1 MKRKI
6 VNMGTIG
13 IVVIILL
20 VGVLNY
26 KQAAETKMKKIETEE
41 NSVRENKTNYT
52 NEQDSSNICEMTEE
66 EAAKAVF
73 DYIYSDCD
81 YDYDAKVISTM
92 QQGEM
97 VYLYQTKEKSDLQ
110 YEMLQSKDR
119 TEDGQYYVFAHDT
132 RYVTDALSQGFYDE
146 YHTDYAVN
154 RKTGEVL
161 RESQWIETDA
171 GYKLLY
177 SEAYE
182 KAVNQLYFNEDVS
195 DGKMLEEQAAR
206 ALFYYMYSDEGDY
219 DSIVVRT
226 YKQEQSVYVYQFPED
241 QEFPCVRNFSCRG
254 MTEDQEYYIFADYT
268 DYYTHGYEPVFTH
281 YQYLTSYAVN
291 RETGE
296 VLRERESVSG
306 CIMKSIKKQL
316 NSGNYL

>member
-52 NEQDSSNICEMTEE
+52 NEQDSNICEMTEE

-97 VYLYQTKEKSDLQ
+97 VYLYQTQEKSDLQ

-195 DGKMLEEQAAR
+195 DGKMLEEQDGR

-219 DSIVVRT
+219 DSMVVRT
-226 YKQEQSVYVYQFPED
+226 Y
-241 QEFPCVRNFSCRG
+241 
-254 MTEDQEYYIFADYT
+254 
-268 DYYTHGYEPVFTH
+268 
-281 YQYLTSYAVN
+281 
-291 RETGE
+291 
-296 VLRERESVSG
+296 
-306 CIMKSIKKQL
+306 
-316 NSGNYL
+316 

>member
-1 MKRKI
+1 
-6 VNMGTIG
+6 
-13 IVVIILL
+13 
-20 VGVLNY
+20 
-26 KQAAETKMKKIETEE
+26 
-41 NSVRENKTNYT
+41 
-52 NEQDSSNICEMTEE
+52 MTEE

-73 DYIYSDCD
+73 DYMYSDCD

-92 QQGEM
+92 LQGQM
-97 VYLYQTKEKSDLQ
+97 VYLYQTQEKSDLQ

-132 RYVTDALSQGFYDE
+132 RYETDALSQGFYDE

-195 DGKMLEEQAAR
+195 DGKMPEEQAAR
-206 ALFYYMYSDEGDY
+206 VLFYYIYSDEGFDY
-219 DSIVVRT
+219 DLMVVRT
-226 YKQEQSVYVYQFPED
+226 YKQEQSVYVYQLPED
-241 QEFPCVRNFSCRG
+241 QTFPCVRNFSCKG
-254 MTEDQEYYIFADYT
+254 MTEDKKYYIFADYT

-296 VLRERESVSG
+296 VFREREWSDIE
-306 CIMKSIKKQL
+306 CEWLYNEEYKKAVK
-316 NSGNYL
+316 

>member
-1 MKRKI
+1 MNQRKGRKPMNQRKGGKQY
-6 VNMGTIG
+6 VCGAGIG
-13 IVVIILL
+13 IISLIAFYT
-20 VGVLNY
+20 VLSG
-26 KQAAETKMKKIETEE
+26 T
-41 NSVRENKTNYT
+41 ENKRILQVKNEIYT
-52 NEQDSSNICEMTEE
+52 FEMTEE

-97 VYLYQTKEKSDLQ
+97 VYLYQTQEKSDLQ

-171 GYKLLY
+171 AYKLLY

-296 VLRERESVSG
+296 VFREREWSDIE
-306 CIMKSIKKQL
+306 CEWLYNEEYKKAVK
-316 NSGNYL
+316 

>member
-1 MKRKI
+1 MNQRKGGKQY
-6 VNMGTIG
+6 VCGAG
-13 IVVIILL
+13 IVIISLIAFYA
-20 VGVLNY
+20 VLSG
-26 KQAAETKMKKIETEE
+26 T
-41 NSVRENKTNYT
+41 ENKRILQVKNEIYT
-52 NEQDSSNICEMTEE
+52 FEMTEE

-97 VYLYQTKEKSDLQ
+97 VYLYQTQEKSDLQ

-254 MTEDQEYYIFADYT
+254 MTELSLI
-268 DYYTHGYEPVFTH
+268 H
-281 YQYLTSYAVN
+281 
-291 RETGE
+291 
-296 VLRERESVSG
+296 
-306 CIMKSIKKQL
+306 I
-316 NSGNYL
+316 

>member
-1 MKRKI
+1 
-6 VNMGTIG
+6 
-13 IVVIILL
+13 
-20 VGVLNY
+20 
-26 KQAAETKMKKIETEE
+26 
-41 NSVRENKTNYT
+41 
-52 NEQDSSNICEMTEE
+52 
-66 EAAKAVF
+66 
-73 DYIYSDCD
+73 
-81 YDYDAKVISTM
+81 
-92 QQGEM
+92 M
-97 VYLYQTKEKSDLQ
+97 VYLYQTQEKSDLQ

-195 DGKMLEEQAAR
+195 DGKMPEEQAAR

-296 VLRERESVSG
+296 VLREREWSDIE
-306 CIMKSIKKQL
+306 CEWLYNEEYKKAVK
-316 NSGNYL
+316 

>member
-26 KQAAETKMKKIETEE
+26 KQVAETEMKKIETEE

-97 VYLYQTKEKSDLQ
+97 VYLYQTQEKSDLQ

-226 YKQEQSVYVYQFPED
+226 YKQEQY
-241 QEFPCVRNFSCRG
+241 
-254 MTEDQEYYIFADYT
+254 MYISFQKIRSFL
-268 DYYTHGYEPVFTH
+268 V
-281 YQYLTSYAVN
+281 
-291 RETGE
+291 
-296 VLRERESVSG
+296 
-306 CIMKSIKKQL
+306 
-316 NSGNYL
+316 

>member
-41 NSVRENKTNYT
+41 NRVRENKTNYT

-97 VYLYQTKEKSDLQ
+97 VYLYQTQEKSDLQ

-281 YQYLTSYAVN
+281 YQYLTSYDDTWSD
-291 RETGE
+291 R
-296 VLRERESVSG
+296 
-306 CIMKSIKKQL
+306 
-316 NSGNYL
+316 

>member
-97 VYLYQTKEKSDLQ
+97 VYLYQTQEKSDLQ

-119 TEDGQYYVFAHDT
+119 TEDGQYYVFAHGT

-226 YKQEQSVYVYQFPED
+226 YKQEQSVYVYQ
-241 QEFPCVRNFSCRG
+241 
-254 MTEDQEYYIFADYT
+254 
-268 DYYTHGYEPVFTH
+268 
-281 YQYLTSYAVN
+281 
-291 RETGE
+291 
-296 VLRERESVSG
+296 
-306 CIMKSIKKQL
+306 
-316 NSGNYL
+316 

>member
-1 MKRKI
+1 MNQRKGGKQY
-6 VNMGTIG
+6 VCGAG
-13 IVVIILL
+13 IVIISLIAFYA
-20 VGVLNY
+20 VLSG
-26 KQAAETKMKKIETEE
+26 T
-41 NSVRENKTNYT
+41 ENKRILQVKNEIYT
-52 NEQDSSNICEMTEE
+52 FEMTEE

-97 VYLYQTKEKSDLQ
+97 VYLYQTQEKSDLQ

-268 DYYTHGYEPVFTH
+268 DYYTHG
-281 YQYLTSYAVN
+281 
-291 RETGE
+291 
-296 VLRERESVSG
+296 
-306 CIMKSIKKQL
+306 
-316 NSGNYL
+316 

>member
-1 MKRKI
+1 M
-6 VNMGTIG
+6 
-13 IVVIILL
+13 
-20 VGVLNY
+20 
-26 KQAAETKMKKIETEE
+26 AEGLQRRIE
-41 NSVRENKTNYT
+41 
-52 NEQDSSNICEMTEE
+52 
-66 EAAKAVF
+66 
-73 DYIYSDCD
+73 YSDL
-81 YDYDAKVISTM
+81 KFISSFAMEKILDFQTWEEP
-92 QQGEM
+92 GEHARGNFR
-97 VYLYQTKEKSDLQ
+97 LL
-110 YEMLQSKDR
+110 
-119 TEDGQYYVFAHDT
+119 
-132 RYVTDALSQGFYDE
+132 LSE
-146 YHTDYAVN
+146 N
-154 RKTGEVL
+154 ETGEVL

-281 YQYLTSYAVN
+281 YHYLTSYAVN

-296 VLRERESVSG
+296 VFREREWSDIECEWLYNEEYRKAV
-306 CIMKSIKKQL
+306 K
-316 NSGNYL
+316 

>member
-1 MKRKI
+1 MNQGKGRKKYVCGIAGILI
-6 VNMGTIG
+6 VSLIAFY
-13 IVVIILL
+13 V
-20 VGVLNY
+20 VLNG
-26 KQAAETKMKKIETEE
+26 TENNQTSQVKNE
-41 NSVRENKTNYT
+41 IYTLEREGF
-52 NEQDSSNICEMTEE
+52 EMTEE

-73 DYIYSDCD
+73 DYMYSDCD

-97 VYLYQTKEKSDLQ
+97 VYLYQTQEKSDLQ

-132 RYVTDALSQGFYDE
+132 RYETDALSQGFYDE

-161 RESQWIETDA
+161 RESQWIETEA

-195 DGKMLEEQAAR
+195 DGKMPEEQAAR
-206 ALFYYMYSDEGDY
+206 VLFYYIYSDEGFDY
-219 DSIVVRT
+219 DLMVVRT
-226 YKQEQSVYVYQFPED
+226 YKQEQSVYVYQLPED
-241 QEFPCVRNFSCRG
+241 QTFPCVRNFSCKG
-254 MTEDQEYYIFADYT
+254 MTEDNKYYIFADYT

-296 VLRERESVSG
+296 VLREREWRDIE
-306 CIMKSIKKQL
+306 CEWLYNEEYKKAVK
-316 NSGNYL
+316 